1 MNTLKRYCINVVSQH
16 LLKTC
21 AMQEPLI
28 CSNRK
33 SQFLDK
39 KEKKNPRQEWEK
51 GNSHRQIYVYIGGE
65 GVEVNCQR
73 KWERVCKIKTSWCSQ
88 SKKRTSTIK

>member
-39 KEKKNPRQEWEK
+39 KEKKIQDKSEK
-51 GNSHRQIYVYIGGE
+51 KETATDKSMYIL
-65 GVEVNCQR
+65 GV
-73 KWERVCKIKTSWCSQ
+73 RVW
-88 SKKRTSTIK
+88 R